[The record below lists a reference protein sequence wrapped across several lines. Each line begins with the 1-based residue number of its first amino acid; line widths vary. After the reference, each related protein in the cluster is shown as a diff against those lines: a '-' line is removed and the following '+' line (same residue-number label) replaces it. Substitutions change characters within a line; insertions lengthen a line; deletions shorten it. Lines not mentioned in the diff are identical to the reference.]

1 LIHADALWVRDGQ
14 MPCETS
20 YVRPTGDS
28 NRKPYFIHVSI
39 PVLVF
44 DDFTDVVFVI
54 LVPRCKLRCYV
65 EEVN

>member
-1 LIHADALWVRDGQ
+1 

>member
-1 LIHADALWVRDGQ
+1 
-14 MPCETS
+14 
-20 YVRPTGDS
+20 
-28 NRKPYFIHVSI
+28 
-39 PVLVF
+39 VLVF